1 MHYTVPIVV
10 EKALALLDVKPL
22 AVHYADHCDVNG
34 FSPNYRGRGL
44 TPPAGPGTASTFP
57 PGPRRPGSCP
67 PAKGTAR

>member
-34 FSPNYRGRGL
+34 FSPNYRERGRQDL
-44 TPPAGPGTASTFP
+44 LWL
-57 PGPRRPGSCP
+57 
-67 PAKGTAR
+67 